1 MLWIDAPIS
10 LRYQRITENDR
21 NRVEDRVSFAEF
33 HAQEQEKMTST
44 SESAVNLTAVRGLA
58 DLALVNSYKTQRE
71 FEAKIDELFF
81 RGE

>member
-58 DLALVNSYKTQRE
+58 DLVLVNSYKTQRE